1 MPAIKMLLVDDDFE
15 MREMIKDAFQ
25 AAPIDITTATDGLQA
40 LDQIKTGRYDIIIS
54 DINMPNLDGV
64 ELAKKI
70 KSSRLN
76 GNTTIV
82 MMSSGLDKDN
92 IGTLTKLGV
101 KNILAKPFKINQ
113 VVDIIKNSMKKAS

>member
-70 KSSRLN
+70 KSSKLN